1 MEDTICKKGFYA
13 YMLRVD
19 VDHSKAIKLFTTW
32 REKYNCA
39 YWIIGLE
46 HGDQTGKQ
54 HIQGIVWFEGLQ
66 KMAKLRNWFRDKV
79 NKTTQP
85 VAFTSAKKIT
95 NLAKY
100 CLKDGNYETNLTK
113 DEIEKIGKW
122 NVGDGSDYTFM
133 SELYKLAD
141 SLCPTVSQHAHG
153 MYQEEFVHKLLGFYR
168 LKGKRPSKST
178 MDYILFKYNFISN
191 ERWYD
196 IHYTTKYSNY

>member
-19 VDHSKAIKLFTTW
+19 VDHDKAIKLFSTW

-54 HIQGIVWFEGLQ
+54 HIQGIVWFESLQ
-66 KMAKLRNWFRDKV
+66 KMDKLRNWFRDKV

-122 NVGDGSDYTFM
+122 NVGDGSDYKFM
-133 SELYKLAD
+133 NELYKYCDKLQKLTGED
-141 SLCPTVSQHAHG
+141 HL
-153 MYQEEFVHKLLGFYR
+153 YQREFVYKLLDFYQ

-178 MDYILFKYNFISN
+178 MDYILFKYRYVTN
-191 ERWYD
+191 EEWYNN
-196 IHYTTKYSNY
+196 HYTLKY